1 MRLLNVEQG
10 SFEWR
15 RARRG
20 VPTASRAA
28 DVVARLKPLK
38 GEEVGRPAQVRKDYA
53 LQLAFERVTLMEW
66 PVYVNAAMQ
75 RGTDLEP
82 LARDEYEARSG
93 TMVEQVGIA
102 LHDELDVG
110 ASPDGLVGDE
120 GLIEIKCPYE
130 MGRVARVWAT
140 GDVSDYEAQV
150 QWQLWVLQRSWCDV
164 VVYDPRLEDVAMHLF
179 VKRIHADPETFALFE
194 REVPEFLNEVAALEA
209 QLTAEKEKQSE

>member
-1 MRLLNVEQG
+1 MRLLDVAQG

-15 RARRG
+15 RARLG

-38 GEEVGRPAQVRKDYA
+38 GEDVGKPAQARKDYA
-53 LQLAFERVTLMEW
+53 LQLAFERTTRMEW

-93 TMVEQVGIA
+93 TMVEALGFA
-102 LHDELDVG
+102 LHDQLEVG
-110 ASPDGLVGDE
+110 ASPDGLVYPD
-120 GLIEIKCPYE
+120 GLIEVKCPFE
-130 MGRVARVWAT
+130 MGRVARIWAT
-140 GDVSDYEAQV
+140 GDVSDYEHQV
-150 QWQLWVLQRSWCDV
+150 QWQLWVLARSWCDV
-164 VVYDPRLEDVAMHLF
+164 VVYDPRLEDVGMHLF
-179 VKRIHADPETFALFE
+179 VKRIHADPATFDLFE
-194 REVPEFLNEVAALEA
+194 REVPQFLDEVAALEA